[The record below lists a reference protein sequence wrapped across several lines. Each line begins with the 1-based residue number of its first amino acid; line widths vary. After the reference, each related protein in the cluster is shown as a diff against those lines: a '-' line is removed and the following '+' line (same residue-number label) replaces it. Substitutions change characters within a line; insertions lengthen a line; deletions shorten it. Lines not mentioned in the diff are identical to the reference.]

1 MLLVTLK
8 MNRHQK
14 LGIEVIIDLMFS
26 HGHLI
31 TVTIYLYLVTIRALT
46 VTKSWHL
53 VTVRGIDRDQKL
65 TFGHG

>member
-1 MLLVTLK
+1 MTISVLLVTLK

-14 LGIEVIIDLMFS
+14 SGIEGIIDLMFS

-31 TVTIYLYLVTIRALT
+31 TVTIYLYLVTIR
-46 VTKSWHL
+46 
-53 VTVRGIDRDQKL
+53 GIDRDQKV

>member
-14 LGIEVIIDLMFS
+14 LGIAAIIDLMFS

-31 TVTIYLYLVTIRALT
+31 TVTIYLYLVTIN
-46 VTKSWHL
+46 KN
-53 VTVRGIDRDQKL
+53 DRDQKVK
-65 TFGHG
+65 FGHG